1 MDHPIDGNTTREE
14 MEQTPFPPASH
25 TLGER
30 ANWVIGVIDEPA
42 EADRAAQAA
51 RAAGFADGD
60 VLVFHGREALAE
72 KEIKEEGRNP
82 VQRAF
87 AAVAETMTEPGAY
100 EDAYLAEARAGHSLV
115 NLHAAKPEEVE
126 RALDVLARHHA
137 HLVKQFGRWTTT
149 ELKQ

>member
-1 MDHPIDGNTTREE
+1 MSQPIEDTQREE

-30 ANWVIGVIDEPA
+30 ANWVIGVVDDPA

-51 RAAGFADGD
+51 RKAGFPEGD

-72 KEIKEEGRNP
+72 KQVKDEERNP
-82 VQRAF
+82 LQRAF
-87 AAVAETMTEPGAY
+87 AAVAETMTDPGAY
-100 EDAYLAEARAGHSLV
+100 EDAYLAEAARGRSLV
-115 NLHAAKPEEVE
+115 NIHADTPGEIE
-126 RALDVLARHHA
+126 RALGVLRAYHA
-137 HLVKQFGRWTTT
+137 HLVKHFGRWTTT